1 MGGKSICVGPSLSS
15 HTSSPKSLVAFVVRW
30 TTKTGV
36 LGRGQPGEL
45 VQLGRN
51 FDPST
56 ANVQEAYKKNDC

>member
-1 MGGKSICVGPSLSS
+1 
-15 HTSSPKSLVAFVVRW
+15 
-30 TTKTGV
+30 
-36 LGRGQPGEL
+36 LGRGRPGEL